1 MFYFYEKLSI
11 DQLMIE
17 AHIEKSFRTQTTPAL
32 KIISSGIKFL
42 KGKYSSANPSE
53 IELGR

>member
-1 MFYFYEKLSI
+1 
-11 DQLMIE
+11 MIE